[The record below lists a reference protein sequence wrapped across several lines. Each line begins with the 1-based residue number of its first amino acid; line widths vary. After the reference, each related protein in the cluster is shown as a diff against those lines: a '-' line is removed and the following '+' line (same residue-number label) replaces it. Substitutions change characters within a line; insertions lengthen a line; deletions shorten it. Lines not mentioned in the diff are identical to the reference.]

1 VQGAQFIG
9 LTYLPAATV
18 SLILNFT
25 SLVVALMGMV
35 WLSERPGRI
44 GWMGIMLSV
53 LGGIVFFYPI
63 DFPSAQTAAVLVVVI
78 GMIANA
84 GSGVLG
90 RYINRYENIPPLL
103 VTTISMGVGGSILL
117 LAGGVIQ
124 GIPELGLK
132 HWGIILWLAVVNTA
146 FAFTLWNHTL
156 RTLPAME
163 SSIINGTML
172 IQIALLAWLFM
183 GENLTPQEWIGIILA
198 GLGVLLVQ
206 LRPTNSDVEQTG

>member
-1 VQGAQFIG
+1 MF
-9 LTYLPAATV
+9 
-18 SLILNFT
+18 
-25 SLVVALMGMV
+25 
-35 WLSERPGRI
+35 
-44 GWMGIMLSV
+44 
-53 LGGIVFFYPI
+53 
-63 DFPSAQTAAVLVVVI
+63 
-78 GMIANA
+78 ANA

-117 LAGGVIQ
+117 LAGITIQ
-124 GIPELGLK
+124 GIPALGLK

-172 IQIALLAWLFM
+172 IQIALLAWLFL
-183 GENLTPQEWIGIILA
+183 GENLTTQEWIGVILA

-206 LRPTNSDVEQTG
+206 LRPMNSDLEQTG